1 MDNSVDRIKEGFAK
15 RINEAME
22 LKGYP
27 VRGRARV
34 LSKEFEVSDKG
45 AGKWLK
51 GESIPETSKLPL
63 IASFLGVT
71 TEWLMNGKGSNA
83 QFDNNIDLS
92 KKIELSGRPIPVISW
107 VAAGSFSPIETILRD
122 VEINETLPP
131 NKDCGK
137 NGYGLIVTGNSM
149 LPKFEP
155 EDRLYVNPDFQVSD
169 LKTNDLVI
177 VSCAGDSEAT
187 FKKIIIEG
195 ENKFLEPLNPN
206 WPEKIIK
213 MSDDC
218 RLVGKV
224 VGQYRKW

>member
-1 MDNSVDRIKEGFAK
+1 MSYLQSNIEYILEKNNTNPNDLEQKHPDIKQSTIFRIANGITRNPRWSTLEPFAK
-15 RINEAME
+15 WA
-22 LKGYP
+22 G
-27 VRGRARV
+27 V
-34 LSKEFEVSDKG
+34 SVSDLIEKDLKTTSSEV
-45 AGKWLK
+45 GK
-51 GESIPETSKLPL
+51 
-63 IASFLGVT
+63 
-71 TEWLMNGKGSNA
+71 
-83 QFDNNIDLS
+83 FDNNVDLL
-92 KKIELSGRPIPVISW
+92 KKIDIAGHPIPVISW
-107 VAAGSFSPIETILRD
+107 VAAGSFSSIETVLRD
-122 VEINETLPP
+122 AEIDETLPP

-195 ENKFLEPLNPN
+195 ESKFLEPLNPN

>member
-1 MDNSVDRIKEGFAK
+1 MKTLGDRIRDARLSLNLSQGDLANKSNVSQGLISGLES
-15 RINEAME
+15 
-22 LKGYP
+22 
-27 VRGRARV
+27 GRNKS
-34 LSKEFEVSDKG
+34 SKELYKIAKALDKSVQF
-45 AGKWLK
+45 LID
-51 GESIPETSKLPL
+51 GETDHL
-63 IASFLGVT
+63 
-71 TEWLMNGKGSNA
+71 
-83 QFDNNIDLS
+83 DNNIDLS
-92 KKIELSGRPIPVISW
+92 KKLELVGRPIPVISW
-107 VAAGSFSPIETILRD
+107 IAAGSFSSIETVLRD
-122 VEINETLPP
+122 TEVDETLPP

-177 VSCAGDSEAT
+177 VSCTGDSEAT

-195 ENKFLEPLNPN
+195 ESKFLEPLNPN

>member
-1 MDNSVDRIKEGFAK
+1 MKTLGDRIRDARLSLNLSQGDLANKSGVSQGLISGLES
-15 RINEAME
+15 
-22 LKGYP
+22 
-27 VRGRARV
+27 GRNKS
-34 LSKEFEVSDKG
+34 SKELYKIAKALNKSVQFLID
-45 AGKWLK
+45 
-51 GESIPETSKLPL
+51 GE
-63 IASFLGVT
+63 
-71 TEWLMNGKGSNA
+71 TEY
-83 QFDNNIDLS
+83 FDNNVDLS
-92 KKIELSGRPIPVISW
+92 RKIELAGKPIPVISW
-107 VAAGSFSPIETILRD
+107 VAAGSFSTIETVLQD
-122 VEINETLPP
+122 VEIDETLPP

-169 LKTNDLVI
+169 LRTNDLVI

-195 ENKFLEPLNPN
+195 ESKFLEPLNPN

-224 VGQYRKW
+224 VGQYRRW

>member
-1 MDNSVDRIKEGFAK
+1 MKTLGDRIRDARLSLNLSQG
-15 RINEAME
+15 E
-22 LKGYP
+22 LAGKSSVSQGLISGLES
-27 VRGRARV
+27 GRNKS
-34 LSKEFEVSDKG
+34 SKELYKIAKALNKSVQF
-45 AGKWLK
+45 
-51 GESIPETSKLPL
+51 L
-63 IASFLGVT
+63 IDGGVD
-71 TEWLMNGKGSNA
+71 N
-83 QFDNNIDLS
+83 FDNNVDLS
-92 KKIELSGRPIPVISW
+92 KKIELIGRPIPVISW
-107 VAAGSFSPIETILRD
+107 VAAGSFSPIETVLRD
-122 VEINETLPP
+122 TEIDETLPP

-224 VGQYRKW
+224 VGQYRRW